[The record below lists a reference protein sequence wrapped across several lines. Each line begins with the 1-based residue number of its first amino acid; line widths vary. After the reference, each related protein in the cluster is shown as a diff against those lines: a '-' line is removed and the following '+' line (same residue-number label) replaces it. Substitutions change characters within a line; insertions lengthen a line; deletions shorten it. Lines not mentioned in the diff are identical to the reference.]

1 MKFNYYFNIIK
12 LVVIYIQLIG
22 NVTEV
27 GGEDFMRRNFN
38 SKEFNDKYY
47 YDGELG
53 AIYNKEETIFRVWSP
68 EAKSLELL
76 LYRDGNTESLIERD
90 LLHKKVMDFGK

>member
-1 MKFNYYFNIIK
+1 
-12 LVVIYIQLIG
+12 
-22 NVTEV
+22 
-27 GGEDFMRRNFN
+27 MRRNFN

-90 LLHKKVMDFGK
+90 LLHKKSNGLWELVKREI

>member
-1 MKFNYYFNIIK
+1 
-12 LVVIYIQLIG
+12 
-22 NVTEV
+22 
-27 GGEDFMRRNFN
+27 MRRNFN

-68 EAKSLELL
+68 DCL
-76 LYRDGNTESLIERD
+76 LYTSDAADEFRT
-90 LLHKKVMDFGK
+90 V